1 LFSNN
6 LGDAY
11 EYLIGQFAAGGGK
24 KAGEFYT
31 PQQVS
36 TILSRIVSLDSQDP
50 SMDKKKK
57 LGSVFDFACGSGSLI
72 LNVRK
77 QMGEYGV
84 SKIFAQAIC
93 VIIMQSLLFI

>member
-1 LFSNN
+1 MR
-6 LGDAY
+6 
-11 EYLIGQFAAGGGK
+11 AGGGK

-57 LGSVFDFACGSGSLI
+57 LGSVFDFACGSNRAI
-72 LNVRK
+72 KK
-77 QMGEYGV
+77 QNQPHFLGL
-84 SKIFAQAIC
+84 SHNL
-93 VIIMQSLLFI
+93 QSENL